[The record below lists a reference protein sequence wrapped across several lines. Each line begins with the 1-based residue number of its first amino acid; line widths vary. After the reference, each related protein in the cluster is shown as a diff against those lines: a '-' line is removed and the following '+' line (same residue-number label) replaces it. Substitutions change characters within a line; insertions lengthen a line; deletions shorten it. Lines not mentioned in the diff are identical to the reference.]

1 MGNDDLA
8 GQLGASLGTIDAAQR
23 EREYLAAVAR
33 AQPSHTVREMPSS
46 PGVVRF
52 EGMEMHGDP
61 GPVFASL
68 SAAQAEFGPVER
80 TRENPFYGSK
90 YADLA
95 DVLRAC
101 MPALNKHGLSLSQ
114 LPTRPAADGGWIV
127 YTILGHKSGSFW
139 LLRASIP
146 AAEWQKFGSALTYCR
161 RYQDSAIL
169 GVASEADD
177 DGNAADAKQGPRA
190 NSQPTPPPAPKAKPK
205 EDSPKPT
212 KAEVQPDQPRPP
224 SVPPPKASLT
234 DEENATIR
242 ELFKSRI
249 WEGQPFVNKA
259 RAGEF
264 IAKTLGK
271 GPAEMVSAD
280 FGQLKAALEALPT
293 VLP

>member
-8 GQLGASLGTIDAAQR
+8 GQLGALGLAGVGENDPKGPQYQR
-23 EREYLAAVAR
+23 
-33 AQPSHTVREMPSS
+33 PSHTFREMPQ
-46 PGVVRF
+46 PGVVKF

-61 GPVFASL
+61 APMFAAL
-68 SAAQAEFGPVER
+68 AAAQAEFEPIER

-90 YADLA
+90 YADLG
-95 DVLRAC
+95 DVIRAC
-101 MPALNKHGLSLSQ
+101 TPALSKHGLSLRQ
-114 LPTRPAADGGWIV
+114 LPTRPSADGGWIV

-177 DGNAADAKQGPRA
+177 DGNAAESKTKDDGRGPRA
-190 NSQPTPPPAPKAKPK
+190 NSQPVPPPAPKAKPK

-212 KAEVQPDQPRPP
+212 KAEVQPDRPP
-224 SVPPPKASLT
+224 TVPPPAKSGALS

-249 WEGQPFVNKA
+249 WDGQPFVNKA

-271 GPAEMVSAD
+271 GPAEMVSTD

-293 VLP
+293 ALP

>member
-1 MGNDDLA
+1 MTQDLA
-8 GQLGASLGTIDAAQR
+8 GQLGASLGTTDPAQR

-33 AQPSHTVREMPSS
+33 AQQSHTVKEMPG

-52 EGMEMHGDP
+52 EAMEMHGDP
-61 GPVFASL
+61 GAIFASL

-127 YTILGHKSGSFW
+127 YTILGHKSGAFW

-177 DGNAADAKQGPRA
+177 DGNEADSRGPRA
-190 NSQPTPPPAPKAKPK
+190 NSQPTPPKAKPVT
-205 EDSPKPT
+205 KP
-212 KAEVQPDQPRPP
+212 ADAAPALPRPA
-224 SVPPPKASLT
+224 SVPPPTPSAPPKAAGALS
-234 DEENATIR
+234 DEENAVIR
-242 ELFKSRI
+242 ELFKSRT
-249 WEGQPFVNKA
+249 WEGLPFANKA

-264 IAKTLGK
+264 IQKTLGK
-271 GPAEMVSAD
+271 GSAEMVSAD
-280 FGQLKAALEALPT
+280 FATLKTALEALP